1 MFIFCVCTCVSQ
13 RVTGDLSALNEC
25 CSSSQ
30 GCMLLLV
37 LKQHLKQLFGL
48 SDKFVFTCT
57 VFIIQDYQLPVPY
70 SKCQQYSPAEA
81 STKAYG
87 KAPTRKQ
94 GIVFNPEFLITLLRS
109 KTHDSKIT
117 RSKTECLDIYF
128 QVGIQLHVY
137 DA

>member
-37 LKQHLKQLFGL
+37 LKQHLKKLFGL

-57 VFIIQDYQLPVPY
+57 VFVIINFP
-70 SKCQQYSPAEA
+70 
-81 STKAYG
+81 
-87 KAPTRKQ
+87 
-94 GIVFNPEFLITLLRS
+94 FLIASANNILQLRLVL
-109 KTHDSKIT
+109 KLMIRPQHENKDCI
-117 RSKTECLDIYF
+117 
-128 QVGIQLHVY
+128 
-137 DA
+137 